1 MGAWAITSAT
11 PCARPLSRRSRT
23 RSERSSGS
31 SRRAL
36 GWGGRLPRYPIELR
50 MQLPLLRGVV
60 LKGFS
65 VWLFGRVVVGLG
77 SAAVDGSHDLLRAP
91 LTLPQVVLLGTMGMA
106 AILLDARR
114 RGELLF
120 LRNLGIS
127 PVQVG
132 MLAVAPLL
140 LCEFLL
146 RLLVGR

>member
-1 MGAWAITSAT
+1 M
-11 PCARPLSRRSRT
+11 
-23 RSERSSGS
+23 
-31 SRRAL
+31 
-36 GWGGRLPRYPIELR
+36 PRYPIELR